1 MLHVSNKKKKEPQ
14 NNVSLY
20 IHSTNMIN
28 SYMEF
33 RDTNKQ
39 KIFARLEW
47 VTLKISFRGIFLQ
60 QLTIK
65 FHNRGKTIQVSKPV
79 CVSMWTLNFEMD
91 ALSFEFFK
99 YEIKGSINKDDF

>member
-1 MLHVSNKKKKEPQ
+1 
-14 NNVSLY
+14 
-20 IHSTNMIN
+20 
-28 SYMEF
+28 MEF

-65 FHNRGKTIQVSKPV
+65 FHSPGKTIQVSKPV
-79 CVSMWTLNFEMD
+79 CVSM
-91 ALSFEFFK
+91 
-99 YEIKGSINKDDF
+99 